1 MARWGKR
8 QMSKIHT
15 DTSNARQVHM
25 RIIQNNVQDFKINNI
40 MATLLS
46 DDSIVYNVYL
56 LGSGNPVIK
65 VDKNTTIHQFFD
77 TLGDADGIMLSYS
90 QADQADYVISVFKQL
105 EYVQILER
113 SDGTTSS
120 YHEASLYDA
129 FKALAK
135 HYAFPISQGTNARPP
150 TVLLPLYGQISS

>member
-8 QMSKIHT
+8 QISKIHT

-25 RIIQNNVQDFKINNI
+25 RIIQSDVQDFKINNI

-46 DDSIVYNVYL
+46 DDSIVYKVFL
-56 LGSGNPVIK
+56 LGSGNQAIK
-65 VDKNTTIHQFFD
+65 VDKNTTIQQFFD

-90 QADQADYVISVFKQL
+90 QVDQADYAISVFRQL

-113 SDGTTSS
+113 SDDTTSS

-129 FKALAK
+129 FATFAK
-135 HYAFPISQGTNARPP
+135 HYGFYINKSANPP
-150 TVLLPLYGQISS
+150 TVFLPLHSQILS